1 MLMSFLLS
9 MLMMMLMQT
18 RRRRL
23 SSLLD
28 EKEVKERE
36 VSAQKMEMLQ

>member
-9 MLMMMLMQT
+9 MLLMQK
-18 RRRRL
+18 RRRRQS

-36 VSAQKMEMLQ
+36 VSAQMEMLQ